1 MQVVSD
7 FANIKYLYDKVN
19 IGKIVYRNLRERS
32 NGNSELSFEEEIS
45 SFTNLRNAIMTEQ
58 YKGLNRNLLN
68 LYKEYLFYFE
78 TFRMKK
84 LLSDKK
90 KILYTN
96 DFYEKG
102 KKVEYEFEQ
111 ENILI
116 IYNIGIIKS
125 NMVKLKKNTDDIKL
139 LNKLS
144 NDVID
149 IFNYLFQHLNE
160 EKLPEMIDINSIS
173 CYIFLS
179 MSMAYHENMFYNTAI
194 LKKYKRNLLAKLS
207 YNIYTHFH
215 NILQCLDGK
224 MIDVFKSAS
233 NFSVAKGNLQHLRS
247 NTGSFYNF
255 VYVNKIIFISI
266 SNYHTALKYAQ
277 VCPDREEVIIQKYEE
292 DKIGEIISRLK
303 YSLECANKGIEI
315 CKKYNLSI
323 NFTILKEKIITSL
336 NFFEYENKNIY
347 FEVIP
352 YYENLTPLKGTAIIK
367 AKNIDID
374 NIYIKRNISNNLKLL
389 FNENAK
395 HIYDIYNEKI
405 LTVHNFFIKNFL
417 SLNEQYKLINLSYR
431 KNILVTLNNVIINT
445 YNRMKQLYNPTVF
458 DSNLNFLV
466 NVEISLRDI
475 LVQVENNLTTEHNNH
490 VEFQKKFMN
499 VGINEE
505 SINSYK
511 NFLFHLN
518 NFKNTLNDLTRSI
531 DDFKKFLE
539 RNYSNFQICEM
550 DISSFFKYVIDELNG
565 CTTVNIDSLDG
576 EYTYYRELLSD
587 GRSMHG
593 EVRVGG
599 LIDGDTTSGGE
610 PKLENSVGDTLLHS
624 EPVLNYANFQTFLKE
639 NNLNFAIQNNINN
652 QNLFH
657 YNTLNNYIN
666 VHSEEKLFFVII
678 SIYFSLSI
686 QLTQLKAD
694 LRDVKTGMNDN
705 FLNAITEESDT
716 DKLNDLLE
724 KEKGLLNVKKVKLEE
739 SVSLFEKDLNKFY
752 DYYHEYNKL
761 DYYKTIDVSWE
772 RVTAAAYGKRDWRV
786 DLNSFMNELMEV
798 FEKLNAMHKKHSYT
812 LKGSLM
818 LKDDINRY
826 IYMRESERSNIRV
839 QHIPNSYPGNI
850 HNSRERFY

>member
-7 FANIKYLYDKVN
+7 FANVKYLYDKVN

-45 SFTNLRNAIMTEQ
+45 SFTNLRNSIMTEQ

-139 LNKLS
+139 LNKIS

-149 IFNYLFQHLNE
+149 IFNYLFQHMNE
-160 EKLPEMIDINSIS
+160 EKLPEMIDINSVS

-224 MIDVFKSAS
+224 MIDIFKSAS

-247 NTGSFYNF
+247 NTGNFYNF

-277 VCPDREEVIIQKYEE
+277 VCPDREEVTIQKYEE

-303 YSLECANKGIEI
+303 YSLECANK
-315 CKKYNLSI
+315 
-323 NFTILKEKIITSL
+323 
-336 NFFEYENKNIY
+336 
-347 FEVIP
+347 
-352 YYENLTPLKGTAIIK
+352 
-367 AKNIDID
+367 
-374 NIYIKRNISNNLKLL
+374 
-389 FNENAK
+389 
-395 HIYDIYNEKI
+395 
-405 LTVHNFFIKNFL
+405 
-417 SLNEQYKLINLSYR
+417 
-431 KNILVTLNNVIINT
+431 
-445 YNRMKQLYNPTVF
+445 
-458 DSNLNFLV
+458 V
-466 NVEISLRDI
+466 NVEISLREI
-475 LVQVENNLTTEHNNH
+475 LVQVENSLTTEHNNH

-565 CTTVNIDSLDG
+565 CSTVNIESLDG

-587 GRSMHG
+587 GKSMHS
-593 EVRVGG
+593 EARVGG
-599 LIDGDTTSGGE
+599 LIDGGTTPGGE
-610 PKLENSVGDTLLHS
+610 TKLENNAGDTLLQS
-624 EPVLNYANFQTFLKE
+624 EPVLNYTNFQTFLKE

-686 QLTQLKAD
+686 QLTRLKAD

-705 FLNAITEESDT
+705 FLNAITEERDT

-724 KEKGLLNVKKVKLEE
+724 KEKDLLNVKKAKLEE

-761 DYYKTIDVSWE
+761 DYYKTID
-772 RVTAAAYGKRDWRV
+772 
-786 DLNSFMNELMEV
+786 DLHSFMNELMEN